1 MITKIFDDQFFL
13 LTQKA
18 GLNFKQSVD
27 LIDTALKHS
36 EREDHVAGLVERVIL
51 DKLEKAR
58 KNKSL

>member
-1 MITKIFDDQFFL
+1 VITKIFDDQFFL

-27 LIDTALKHS
+27 LIDTALKQS

-51 DKLEKAR
+51 DKLKKAR

>member
-1 MITKIFDDQFFL
+1 VITKIFDDQFFL

-27 LIDTALKHS
+27 LIGTALKQS